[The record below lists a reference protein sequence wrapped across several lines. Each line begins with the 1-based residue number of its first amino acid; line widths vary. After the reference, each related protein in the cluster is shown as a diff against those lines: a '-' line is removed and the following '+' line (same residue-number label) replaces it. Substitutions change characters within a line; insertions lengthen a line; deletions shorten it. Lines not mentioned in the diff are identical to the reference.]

1 MHLLTEDHFFPN
13 EPEALVHSPRAKA
26 AMSSQAIE
34 QNPLVLE
41 ESGSPALSVCVK
53 PASMRAACSV
63 MLVGLEDFE
72 ENRPVEDLVPLLSRW
87 IHIGTSI
94 VLVGGTVF
102 MRFVLAPAASASL
115 SDTEHAA
122 LRERVV
128 GTWKRYVHAGI
139 LLFLLSGLY
148 NYLVVAR
155 PKHDGDSLYHAL
167 MGTKILLALAV
178 FFFASALVGRSQGLQ
193 KIRDKRNTWLLVLI
207 LLSAVI
213 VGIAGFL
220 KVRAWVPK
228 TEAAMAPVVSLRM
241 G

>member
-1 MHLLTEDHFFPN
+1 LAWD
-13 EPEALVHSPRAKA
+13 
-26 AMSSQAIE
+26 
-34 QNPLVLE
+34 
-41 ESGSPALSVCVK
+41 
-53 PASMRAACSV
+53 
-63 MLVGLEDFE
+63 DFE

-87 IHIGTSI
+87 IHVGTSI

-115 SDTEHAA
+115 SDAEHAA

-128 GTWKRYVHAGI
+128 GTWKRFVHIGI
-139 LLFLLSGLY
+139 LLFLLSGFY

-155 PKHDGDSLYHAL
+155 PKHDGDALYHAL
-167 MGTKILLALAV
+167 MGTKILLALVV

-193 KIRDKRNTWLLVLI
+193 KIREKRNTWLIVLI

-220 KVRAWVPK
+220 KVREWVPK
-228 TEAAMAPVVSLRM
+228 AETEAATARVISFRM